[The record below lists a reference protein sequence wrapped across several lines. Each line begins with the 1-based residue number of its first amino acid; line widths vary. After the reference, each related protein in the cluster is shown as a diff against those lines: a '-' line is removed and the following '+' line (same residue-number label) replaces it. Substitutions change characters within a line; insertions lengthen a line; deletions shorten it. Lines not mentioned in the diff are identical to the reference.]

1 MARNMMRSVLTRLT
15 FLVALLLLAA
25 GPLWAQSPLPKE
37 VPDDAAHEH
46 APEGAGDGVGQ
57 GMEYPGTGVDL
68 PEQPLTVTVMG
79 HEVLPKKGQFEVT
92 KDMNVRGGPGTS
104 FERVEG
110 LQAGDRVR
118 AVGKTE
124 DGEWTAVSRDGVTL
138 GFVYSPFL
146 VSVLDGR
153 LAEPFFGS
161 FMSND
166 SNGGVACDY
175 RFRFERKS
183 DVEGGDFETADYEV
197 RLRCASREGAA
208 LFYIHMFLTEAPVDE
223 RAGLHLIGIDVRSIG
238 DGMEEFLSTSYL
250 YHPKSG
256 KMTFDG
262 HTLPR
267 FALPPKEQS
276 YQTQSIK
283 DALKTALESA
293 MASWTPEAWS
303 TLFAKMQ
310 PQAQ

>member
-1 MARNMMRSVLTRLT
+1 MSMAKSVLKKLPLLVPLLWLT
-15 FLVALLLLAA
+15 A
-25 GPLWAQSPLPKE
+25 GPLWAQNPLPQDE
-37 VPDDAAHEH
+37 AVDDGHGHALEGVPD
-46 APEGAGDGVGQ
+46 GMSQ
-57 GMEYPGTGVDL
+57 GMEYPGAGVDL
-68 PEQPLTVTVMG
+68 PEQPLTVMVMG
-79 HEVLPKKGQFEVT
+79 HEILPKKGEFEVT
-92 KDMNVRGGPGTS
+92 KDMNVRGGPGTG
-104 FERVEG
+104 FKRVEG
-110 LQAGDRVR
+110 LLAGDRVR

-124 DGEWTAVSRDGVTL
+124 DGEWTAVSRDGETL

-146 VSVLDGR
+146 VPVLDGR

-161 FMSND
+161 FMSSD
-166 SNGGVACDY
+166 SGGGVACDY

-223 RAGLHLIGIDVRSIG
+223 GAGLHLIGIDVRSIG

-276 YQTQSIK
+276 YQTKSIK
-283 DALKTALESA
+283 DALKTALESS
-293 MASWTPEAWS
+293 MSTWTPEAWS
-303 TLFAKMQ
+303 TLFAKMK
-310 PQAQ
+310 PQAE